1 MYLAKNLRY
10 LRLKYGLSQDYI
22 ANRFGYKSY
31 TTIQK
36 WEMGTSEPSIGVLSD
51 LSALYGVDMDAMIS
65 TDLELGEAQQGKKIK
80 RIPLLGTIAAGL
92 PLLAEQNIEDHF
104 YIDCKLGA
112 DFALRVKG
120 DSMIGVHIYEG
131 DLAFIRQQST
141 LENGEIG
148 AILIEEE
155 ATLKKFYH
163 EEGTIILQAENSR
176 YAPIILKNGHVRVLG
191 KLVAVL
197 SMRG

>member
-80 RIPLLGTIAAGL
+80 RIPLLGTIAVCTNFFGT
-92 PLLAEQNIEDHF
+92 
-104 YIDCKLGA
+104 
-112 DFALRVKG
+112 FA
-120 DSMIGVHIYEG
+120 
-131 DLAFIRQQST
+131 Q
-141 LENGEIG
+141 
-148 AILIEEE
+148 
-155 ATLKKFYH
+155 KK
-163 EEGTIILQAENSR
+163 
-176 YAPIILKNGHVRVLG
+176 
-191 KLVAVL
+191 
-197 SMRG
+197 